1 MFEDFAVERLRVL
14 RTLEKHNMGGKT
26 KFSKPWIDDI
36 WKDLEKHG
44 LIHYLKLGDRQ
55 HGSEKVRWSQAS

>member
-44 LIHYLKLGDRQ
+44 LIHYLKLRT
-55 HGSEKVRWSQAS
+55 